1 MNKTNSNQINSL
13 LNSYSEFFRN
23 SLTFSVLERIVLPD
37 IIFNENIEKR
47 KTIRIWSAACASGQ
61 EAYSL
66 AILLEGFNNGAKKVA
81 YRIFGTD
88 IDNEQVR
95 IAQQGHYSADQIGN
109 VTHKQLKKWFAREG
123 DQYKVMPELK
133 SNIEFSVFDLLSS
146 QYSSP
151 PESIFGGFDIVMCAN
166 LLFYYQ
172 ADSQKTI
179 IEKIKGAMAE
189 NGYLITGETE
199 RDILL
204 KHGFKE
210 VFPQSAIYKIV

>member
-1 MNKTNSNQINSL
+1 MNEKNNKQTCFIQ
-13 LNSYSEFFRN
+13 NSYSEFFRN
-23 SLTFSVLERIVLPD
+23 SLTFSVLERIVMPR
-37 IIFNENIEKR
+37 IIFNEKR
-47 KTIRIWSAACASGQ
+47 NSIRIWSAACAGGQ

-66 AILLEGFNNGAKKVA
+66 AILLEEFKNGDKKVA
-81 YRIFGTD
+81 CRIFGTD
-88 IDNEQVR
+88 KDEEQVR
-95 IAQQGHYSADQIGN
+95 IAAQGRYSADQIGN
-109 VTHKQLKKWFAREG
+109 ITLKQFKKWFIREE
-123 DQYKVMPELK
+123 DQFTVIPELK

-199 RDILL
+199 RDILINY
-204 KHGFKE
+204 GFKE